1 MKQVHPSPQVKA
13 KRKFFSSDLTIDSFK
28 TIEKY
33 FDNLLQRDFNSISDL
48 KQWLLDR
55 SELTS
60 VLEEDFAWRYIHMNC
75 DTANEELAKNYEVFI
90 TQIEPEI
97 AKFSN
102 LLDKKFYQTSLR
114 DELDDAEFLV
124 FNRSLKAR
132 MEIFREKNLELISEL
147 QVEEQKYGK
156 LSSEMTISHNG
167 KEITLQEAANFI
179 KDPNRKVREDFFKRI
194 NKRRLQDAQSFQE
207 LLTLLISKRH
217 IISGNADFNNYL
229 EYKWTDLG
237 RFDYT
242 IEENSQFHQSIATEV
257 CPIVDA
263 LLIERKKRLGL
274 KSLRPWDLDVDS
286 ELKYP
291 LKPFANVDELVE
303 KTILSF
309 ENIRP
314 KYGSFIREMQIGGFF
329 DLDSRIGKAPGGF
342 NYPLYESNIPFIFMN
357 ATGNLRDLETMFH
370 EGGHAIHSFL
380 SAGQKLVEYK
390 ELPAEVAELASMSME
405 LISMDQWHNF
415 FERNDDLK
423 RAKRTQLEGVLQILP
438 WIAAVDKFQHWLYKN
453 SGHSD
458 KERIKAWVDIFNVF
472 GSNLVDWE
480 DLSKEKEFLWQK
492 QLHIFEVPLYY
503 IEYGIA
509 QLGAIA
515 VWKKYKENP
524 EKALDQFEEALS
536 LGYSVPIPEIYKTA
550 GIHFDFSQDYVKQL
564 MDFVSTEL
572 RKLNT
577 I

>member
-1 MKQVHPSPQVKA
+1 MKQLHPSPQVKA

-415 FERNDDLK
+415 FESNDDLK

-480 DLSKEKEFLWQK
+480 DLSEEKEFLWQK

>member
-286 ELKYP
+286 ELKSP

-415 FERNDDLK
+415 FESNDDLK

-458 KERIKAWVDIFNVF
+458 KERIKAWVDIFNIF

-480 DLSKEKEFLWQK
+480 DLSEEKEFLWQK

>member
-1 MKQVHPSPQVKA
+1 MKQVHPLPQVKA
-13 KRKFFSSDLTIDSFK
+13 IREFVSADLTIDSFK
-28 TIEKY
+28 SIEKY
-33 FDNLLQRDFNSISDL
+33 FDNLLQRDFNSLSDL

-60 VLEEDFAWRYIHMNC
+60 VLEEDFAWRYIRMNC

-90 TQIEPEI
+90 TQIEPEV

-102 LLDKKFYQTSLR
+102 LLDEKFFQTSLR
-114 DELDDAEFLV
+114 EDLNNAEFLV
-124 FNRSLKAR
+124 FNRSLEAR

-156 LSSEMTISHNG
+156 LSSEMTISHKG
-167 KEITLQEAANFI
+167 KEITLQEASNFI
-179 KDPNRKVREDFFKRI
+179 KDPNREIRKDFFKKI
-194 NKRRLQDAQSFQE
+194 NKRRLQDAHVLQD
-207 LLTLLISKRH
+207 LLTTLLSKRH
-217 IISGNADFNNYL
+217 IISKNADFTNYL

-237 RFDYT
+237 RFDYN
-242 IEENSQFHQSIATEV
+242 IEENSLFHMSIAAEV

-286 ELKYP
+286 ELKSP

-314 KYGSFIREMQIGGFF
+314 KYGSFIREMQNGGFF

-380 SAGQKLVEYK
+380 SAGQKLIEYK

-415 FERNDDLK
+415 FDSNDDLK

-438 WIAAVDKFQHWLYKN
+438 WIAAVDQFQHWLYKN
-453 SGHSD
+453 PDHSD
-458 KERIKAWVDIFNVF
+458 EERITAWVDIFNIF
-472 GSNLVDWE
+472 GSKMVDWE
-480 DLSKEKEFLWQK
+480 DLSKEKEFMWQK

-524 EKALDQFEEALS
+524 EKALDQFEAALS

-550 GIHFDFSQDYVKQL
+550 GIHFNFSQAYVKQL

-572 RKLNT
+572 RKLET